1 MGGVPPSLRRDSD
14 QGRPLRCRSEF
25 MGAVA
30 RLHGV
35 GRRDGTA
42 MAWRNSHRGGRG
54 PLLVFVLESSADDPP
69 ALMSHPV
76 LRWGHRARTARKS
89 SRRPR
94 SPQAVVAGLP
104 SQLVVR
110 AECRLIGRQAGQL
123 NG

>member
-42 MAWRNSHRGGRG
+42 WPGAI
-54 PLLVFVLESSADDPP
+54 A
-69 ALMSHPV
+69 
-76 LRWGHRARTARKS
+76 T
-89 SRRPR
+89 
-94 SPQAVVAGLP
+94 AVVVGRFLF
-104 SQLVVR
+104 LCWR
-110 AECRLIGRQAGQL
+110 GRLTTQP
-123 NG
+123 

>member
-76 LRWGHRARTARKS
+76 LRWGHRARTARTVS
-89 SRRPR
+89 YTHLR
-94 SPQAVVAGLP
+94 AHETVLD
-104 SQLVVR
+104 LV
-110 AECRLIGRQAGQL
+110 CRLL
-123 NG
+123 LEKKKK

>member
-1 MGGVPPSLRRDSD
+1 
-14 QGRPLRCRSEF
+14 
-25 MGAVA
+25 
-30 RLHGV
+30 
-35 GRRDGTA
+35 

-94 SPQAVVAGLP
+94 SPQAVV
-104 SQLVVR
+104 VR
-110 AECRLIGRQAGQL
+110 APISAG
-123 NG
+123 G

>member
-42 MAWRNSHRGGRG
+42 MAWRNSHRGDLTASVRRAI
-54 PLLVFVLESSADDPP
+54 LDADSHLREALASRAVF
-69 ALMSHPV
+69 
-76 LRWGHRARTARKS
+76 G
-89 SRRPR
+89 
-94 SPQAVVAGLP
+94 
-104 SQLVVR
+104 
-110 AECRLIGRQAGQL
+110 
-123 NG
+123 